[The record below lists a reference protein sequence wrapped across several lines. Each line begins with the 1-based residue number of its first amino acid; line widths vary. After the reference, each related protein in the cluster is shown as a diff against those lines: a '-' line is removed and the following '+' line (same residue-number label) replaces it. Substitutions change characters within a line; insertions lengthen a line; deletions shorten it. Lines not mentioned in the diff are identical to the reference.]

1 MSRFKPEN
9 LSCPPLFGMRHRR
22 TKVAKRSTPP
32 PALEESGRFAV
43 VRRHEPQPGVDYP
56 ESEDDLDEM
65 FASEVD
71 VHRYLER
78 IRYPRG
84 FVCGGCGDRAT
95 PWRSGTGLLACSAC
109 RQPAPLRA
117 GTLFQENPLP
127 LRQWIRGLWTLA
139 ASETSIAAAEFA
151 PMVGVD
157 EAEARR
163 LLCHIRAA
171 MARADAPPLE
181 GHVYVATSRLAEQDG
196 CANAR
201 SPLIA
206 MAVDVERTH
215 RPRVRLRQLERVT
228 SREIQRF
235 VVDAVAPCSKVVTAP
250 WRGFSLITD
259 SGYEHEVRDKP
270 PSKMGAAKSDLGPGD
285 VWALLRLW
293 VWWSNAECQGD
304 LQPALD
310 EFTFRFNRRHYRPG
324 QLFYRLM
331 RVVAEVDDDGVAR
344 PPPRCAAS

>member
-1 MSRFKPEN
+1 MYQYKPKSF
-9 LSCPPLFGMRHRR
+9 SCPPLYGIRQRR
-22 TKVAKRSTPP
+22 SKLARSPQAPLLT
-32 PALEESGRFAV
+32 ESGSFPAV
-43 VRRHEPQPGVDYP
+43 GRDEPQPGVDYP
-56 ESEDDLDEM
+56 RDEDDLEQM
-65 FASEVD
+65 FSAEVD

-84 FVCGGCGDRAT
+84 FACAACGDRAT
-95 PWRSGTGLLACSAC
+95 PWRSGTGLLACTAC

-117 GTLFQENPLP
+117 GTIFQASPIP
-127 LRQWIRGLWTLA
+127 LRQWLRGLWLLT
-139 ASETSIAAAEFA
+139 ASETSVGAHAFA
-151 PMVGVD
+151 HQVGVD
-157 EAEARR
+157 EAQADKLLRR
-163 LLCHIRAA
+163 LRGA

-181 GHVYVATSRLAEQDG
+181 GHVYVATSRLAEREG
-196 CANAR
+196 RPSAT

-215 RPRVRLRQLERVT
+215 RPRVRLGQLPRVT
-228 SREIQRF
+228 SRDIQRF

-259 SGYEHEVRDKP
+259 SGYEHEVRDNP
-270 PSKMGAAKSDLGPGD
+270 PGQMNGAVAPSD

-293 VWWSNAECQGD
+293 VWSTPELDVDD

-310 EFTFRFNRRHYRPG
+310 EFAFRFNRRHYRPG

-331 RVVAEVDDDGVAR
+331 RGVTELDADPCATHR
-344 PPPRCAAS
+344 AAS

>member
-1 MSRFKPEN
+1 
-9 LSCPPLFGMRHRR
+9 MRQRR
-22 TKVAKRSTPP
+22 SKVVKRSQSRPT
-32 PALEESGRFAV
+32 LTESGSFPV
-43 VRRHEPQPGVDYP
+43 VGRHEPQPGVDYP
-56 ESEDDLDEM
+56 EDEADLDEM
-65 FASEVD
+65 FPDEVD

-84 FVCGGCGDRAT
+84 FACAACGDRAT

-109 RQPAPLRA
+109 RHPAPLRA
-117 GTLFQENPLP
+117 GTLFQKSPIP
-127 LRQWIRGLWTLA
+127 MRQWLRGLWMLT
-139 ASETSIAAAEFA
+139 ASETSVAATDFA
-151 PMVGVD
+151 QRLGVD

-163 LLCHIRAA
+163 LLGHVRAA
-171 MARADAPPLE
+171 MSRADAPPLE
-181 GHVYVATSRLAEQDG
+181 GHVYVATSRLAREEG
-196 CANAR
+196 RPNAG

-206 MAVDVERTH
+206 MAVDVEMAH

-250 WRGFSLITD
+250 WRGFSLLTD
-259 SGYEHEVRDKP
+259 SGYEHEVRDRP
-270 PSKMGAAKSDLGPGD
+270 PSKTTGAQGDLGPGD
-285 VWALLRLW
+285 VWALLRRW
-293 VWWSNAECQGD
+293 VWWSDADFERD

-331 RVVAEVDDDGVAR
+331 RVVTEVDEDGTTSA
-344 PPPRCAAS
+344 PPHCAAS